1 MACLTHASDRGRRQ
15 GRREWP
21 SCPTYIASIASA
33 YFSAI
38 GLRLSFIV
46 GVSSSPP
53 GSQSPATIVN
63 FLICSTRASFS
74 LAASTPSWTAAR
86 TALVVRERLE
96 RGVRRCPAAA
106 AHAGAKSAS
115 STISAVL

>member
-1 MACLTHASDRGRRQ
+1 MLLMS
-15 GRREWP
+15 P
-21 SCPTYIASIASA
+21 S

-53 GSQSPATIVN
+53 GSQSPSTITN
-63 FLICSTRASFS
+63 FLICSTRAS
-74 LAASTPSWTAAR
+74 LALASSTPAWIASRIA
-86 TALVVRERLE
+86 
-96 RGVRRCPAAA
+96 GSPASSSSYLPSSPFCA